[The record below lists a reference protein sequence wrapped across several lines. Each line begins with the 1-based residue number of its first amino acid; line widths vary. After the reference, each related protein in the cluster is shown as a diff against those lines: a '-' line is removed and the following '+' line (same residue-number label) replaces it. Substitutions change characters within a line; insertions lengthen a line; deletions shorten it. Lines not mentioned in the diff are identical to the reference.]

1 MASQDTEML
10 LRGAGRIVEM
20 REAQRRAAREK
31 RGGQQLAAD
40 EVSSMLEKI
49 APTELRNTGLE
60 DNSEIEAAF
69 GRDQSDYQNFGP
81 GDNQYVGPDA
91 DFERARRMEAMER
104 PQSGAAGVREALTR
118 LEAAQ
123 SGQNPLRRAFS
134 GIMGGEQSASNVAG
148 RLEDSLDQGRTLN
161 EADASL
167 GRETVRRDSAR
178 FSPSAQRDTYKRSA
192 ADAEAIARDLFTV
205 GGRGAIA
212 DASMKRIPGSGF
224 ANFEDAAVVEGQYV
238 DPRTGT
244 PISQAEPVTTAIAG
258 SNTPGS
264 SQALNAPQQE
274 TAVSYVANQINPEA
288 GSIYAGRQLAQQDLT
303 GITSDFSERV
313 QKLGTRKAFQG
324 TGLSNVSGNIR
335 SMAEL
340 EGTVAAI
347 RGVMGPDTS
356 VQGVMRKLGLSP
368 AEEQRLAQAMFQL
381 SAAQEG
387 SRNAS
392 YYARQAGPRTGAEV
406 FYNSAAALPSAGLS
420 ETDTQVA
427 QVLNQKIEGQD
438 VATAFRN
445 IQNPDG
451 SSVDPSSKA
460 RFIGQVE
467 GEKPR
472 VNRFNSTGTSD
483 PQEIENTLRIQ
494 AESRAR
500 RDRKPVDQESLRS
513 NITKAKLVEARESR
527 DNTRR
532 ADQMS
537 AIIENLPP
545 ISRRSYLRGV

>member
-10 LRGAGRIVEM
+10 IRGAGRIAEM

-31 RGGQQLAAD
+31 RGGQQLAAE
-40 EVSSMLEKI
+40 EVLAELEQI

-69 GRDQSDYQNFGP
+69 GRDQSDYQNFGE

-123 SGQNPLRRAFS
+123 AGQNPLRRAFS
-134 GIMGGEQSASNVAG
+134 GIMGGEDSPSNVAG

-161 EADASL
+161 AADASL
-167 GRETVRRDSAR
+167 GRETARRDSAR
-178 FSPSAQRDTYKRSA
+178 FNPEAQEASYRRSGA
-192 ADAEAIARDLFTV
+192 EAEAIARDLFTV

-212 DASMKRIPGSGF
+212 DASMKRIPGVGA
-224 ANFEDAAVVEGQYV
+224 ANFEDAAVVQGQYV
-238 DPRTGT
+238 DPRTQE
-244 PISQAEPVTTAIAG
+244 PIAQVEPVTTAIAG

-264 SQALNAPQQE
+264 GQQLNAPQQD
-274 TAVSYVANQINPEA
+274 TAISYVANQINPEA
-288 GSIYAGRQLAQQDLT
+288 GSVYAGRQLGQQDLT
-303 GITSDFSERV
+303 GVTSDFAQRV
-313 QKLGTRKAFQG
+313 QKLGTRKGFEG
-324 TGLSNVSGNIR
+324 TGLANVSGNIR
-335 SMAEL
+335 SMEEL
-340 EGTVAAI
+340 ERTIGAI
-347 RGVMGPDTS
+347 RGVMGPDTP
-356 VQGVMRKLGLSP
+356 VQGVMRKLGMSP
-368 AEEQRLAQAMFQL
+368 ADEQRLAQAMFQL

-387 SRNAS
+387 SRNAA

-406 FYNSAAALPSAGLS
+406 FYNSAAALPSAGLA
-420 ETDTQVA
+420 ETDTPVA
-427 QVLNQKIEGQD
+427 QVRNQKIEGRD
-438 VATAFRN
+438 VATAFREL
-445 IQNPDG
+445 Q
-451 SSVDPSSKA
+451 DPSARA

-472 VNRFNSTGTSD
+472 VNRFNSTGSSD

-494 AESRAR
+494 AEGRAR
-500 RDRKPVDQESLRS
+500 RDRKPVDQEALRS